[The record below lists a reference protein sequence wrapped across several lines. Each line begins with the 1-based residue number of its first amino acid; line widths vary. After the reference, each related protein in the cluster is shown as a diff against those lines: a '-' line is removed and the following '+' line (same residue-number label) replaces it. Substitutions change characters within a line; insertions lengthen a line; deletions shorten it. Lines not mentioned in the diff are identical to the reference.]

1 MLGANPLLALT
12 MFLVAATIFVNG
24 STDAAN
30 SIADAVGTRSITFEN
45 AVILAVLANFVGLV
59 GATMLSGAVADTVS
73 HMVDFGGNSHAAL
86 VSLAAAMVAIV
97 VWAGVAWY
105 FGIPTSESHALIAGL
120 SGAAIA
126 VSGGPE
132 GINMAEWIKVI
143 YGLVLS
149 TILGFALGFLST
161 KAIREI
167 FAYANLSKMNRLFG
181 GLQVAGAGFG
191 ALMHGAPV
199 MLATGGS
206 VSDVK
211 GYPMWLMVACALI
224 MAIGTAVGGRK
235 IVLTVGTKMV
245 PMEKYQ
251 GAAASMSD
259 GFSLLISTLLG
270 LPVSTTHTKSSA
282 IMGAGSAKSIRS
294 VNWQIAWDMMMTW
307 ILTFPGCGLLGFVL
321 AWVFL
326 HVF

>member
-1 MLGANPLLALT
+1 M
-12 MFLVAATIFVNG
+12 
-24 STDAAN
+24 
-30 SIADAVGTRSITFEN
+30 
-45 AVILAVLANFVGLV
+45 
-59 GATMLSGAVADTVS
+59 
-73 HMVDFGGNSHAAL
+73 
-86 VSLAAAMVAIV
+86 
-97 VWAGVAWY
+97 WAGVAWY

-191 ALMHGAPV
+191 ALMHGAQDGQKFMSTATLAV

-321 AWVFL
+321 AWIFL